1 MMELLSP
8 AGGMEQLRA
17 AARFGADAVYGGLK
31 KFGLRAAAGNFD
43 WDELQTALDL
53 LHGQGKKFYLT
64 LNILPYDD
72 ELAELGQSAR
82 RAAQMGVDAAIVSDL
97 GAFAYLRRE
106 VPELALHVSTQANVM
121 NA

>member
-53 LHGQGKKFYLT
+53 LHGQGKK
-64 LNILPYDD
+64 ILPDVEYP
-72 ELAELGQSAR
+72 A
-82 RAAQMGVDAAIVSDL
+82 
-97 GAFAYLRRE
+97 LR
-106 VPELALHVSTQANVM
+106 
-121 NA
+121 